1 MWMRCGKPKIVGMRD
16 VNVFSYTNKYANHWC
31 GWLRHVMEGR
41 IMGGYKKKKVLALA
55 DRYATPSDKYE
66 WQVYWKDLGALL
78 K

>member
-1 MWMRCGKPKIVGMRD
+1 
-16 VNVFSYTNKYANHWC
+16 
-31 GWLRHVMEGR
+31 
-41 IMGGYKKKKVLALA
+41 MGGYKKKKVLALA